1 MQLITKG
8 HHVLDRVETIPFFT
22 AHAAAR
28 HGYIASD
35 PALKRLFKAPKGT
48 YNIIRLSPR
57 NSQVDSARAN
67 DPMTPIIES
76 FDLSQRILRCV

>member
-35 PALKRLFKAPKGT
+35 PALKRLFKAPKAHT
-48 YNIIRLSPR
+48 
-57 NSQVDSARAN
+57 
-67 DPMTPIIES
+67 T
-76 FDLSQRILRCV
+76 